1 MNQRHIE
8 NQIEITDFIAEAVI
22 HASARRNQVLDV
34 EESLSE
40 LSEEEEK
47 GVTGGFQLPIPI
59 ILGLKIFPFPPFH
72 FQQ

>member
-1 MNQRHIE
+1 MSREMNQKHLK
-8 NQIEITDFIAEAVI
+8 NQIEITDLIAEAVI

-47 GVTGGFQLPIPI
+47 GIHGGLLPRI
-59 ILGLKIFPFPPFH
+59 IIGLIFVNE
-72 FQQ
+72 